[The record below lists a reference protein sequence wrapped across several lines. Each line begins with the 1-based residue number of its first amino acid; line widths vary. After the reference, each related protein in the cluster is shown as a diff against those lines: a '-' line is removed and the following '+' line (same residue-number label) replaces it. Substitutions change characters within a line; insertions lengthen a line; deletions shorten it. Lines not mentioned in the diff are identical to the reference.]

1 MKNIAY
7 CKLRIANCKSQIC
20 NLQSA
25 ICNRPSNSIQRAATA
40 ALLAA
45 VVLLPGCGDGGSR
58 EESATRVILP
68 GEQQLTIPEVAEA
81 PAETT
86 AALPPGEADPAS
98 TSASVAATTPAAG
111 ETPAATPAAAT
122 PSSEPAAAAPQGE
135 STGTN
140 MAAFKGRVTVAGTPP
155 TLSPLVA
162 KDDPKVKDAVCVA
175 QAVPDESVIVGDG
188 GGLANVFVY
197 AKKVPSGVEVPPAPT
212 EPVVIDQVACRFI
225 PQAMVFR
232 VGQPLL
238 MKNSDPVSHN
248 VRTAGFT
255 QQINQIISPN
265 DQTGIPVSYSRPE
278 RVPVQTKC
286 DIHAWMLAYHFPLDH
301 PYAAVTG
308 PDGSFEIND
317 LPPGDWEFV
326 VWHGKAGNIEKS
338 VKFKAAAGQV
348 VAQDFSVPAA
358 DLSR

>member
-1 MKNIAY
+1 MKA
-7 CKLRIANCKSQIC
+7 IANCKLLNAHCRFPIC
-20 NLQSA
+20 NSQVA
-25 ICNRPSNSIQRAATA
+25 VCNRPSRSIRCVAVST
-40 ALLAA
+40 LLAA
-45 VVLLPGCGDGGSR
+45 IVLLPGCGGSEAR
-58 EESATRVILP
+58 EDRATRVILP
-68 GEQQLTIPEVAEA
+68 GEQQLTIPEVSEA

-98 TSASVAATTPAAG
+98 TSVAATTPAAG
-111 ETPAATPAAAT
+111 QTPAATPAATT
-122 PSSEPAAAAPQGE
+122 PSSEPAAAAAQGE
-135 STGTN
+135 TTGTN
-140 MAAFKGRVTVAGTPP
+140 MAAFRGRVTVAGSPP

-175 QAVPDESVIVGDG
+175 QAVPDESIIVGEG
-188 GGLANVFVY
+188 NGLANVFVY

-212 EPVVIDQVACRFI
+212 EPVVIDQLACRFI

-265 DQTGIPVSYSRPE
+265 DQTGIPVIYSRPE

-326 VWHGKAGNIEKS
+326 VWHGRAGNIEKS
-338 VKFKAAAGQV
+338 LKFKAAAGQV
-348 VAQDFSVPAA
+348 FSQNFSVPAA

>member
-1 MKNIAY
+1 MI
-7 CKLRIANCKSQIC
+7 RIPIGHRRPNSGA
-20 NLQSA
+20 LVLA
-25 ICNRPSNSIQRAATA
+25 ICAIA
-40 ALLAA
+40 
-45 VVLLPGCGDGGSR
+45 GCARNDADDDAQ
-58 EESATRVILP
+58 ATRVILP
-68 GEQQLTIPEVAEA
+68 GEQQLTIPEVPEA
-81 PAETT
+81 PAEST

-98 TSASVAATTPAAG
+98 TSVAATTPAAG
-111 ETPAATPAAAT
+111 DTPATTPATAT
-122 PSSEPAAAAPQGE
+122 PSSQPAAAATQGE

-140 MAAFKGRVTVAGTPP
+140 MAAFRGRITVAGTPP

-197 AKKVPSGVEVPPAPT
+197 AKKVPSGVEVPPVPT
-212 EPVVIDQVACRFI
+212 EPVVIDQVACRFV

-308 PDGSFEIND
+308 PDGSFEIKD